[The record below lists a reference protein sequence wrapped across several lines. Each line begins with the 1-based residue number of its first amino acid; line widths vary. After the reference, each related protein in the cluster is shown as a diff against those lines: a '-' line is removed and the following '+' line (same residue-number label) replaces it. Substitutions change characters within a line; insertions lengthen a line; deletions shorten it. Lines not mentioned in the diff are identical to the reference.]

1 MPTHYTGT
9 PEETLALNTFIKLT
23 RATESLLARLNQR
36 GTHGDLTP
44 TQFGVLETL
53 HHLGSMPPC
62 ELSTK
67 LLTSS
72 GNLTFVLD
80 NLEKRGLVHRERN
93 PEDRRSIII
102 HLTPQ
107 GEDLIASLFPAHAQ
121 AIAEELRVLT
131 PEEQQTLGDLC
142 RTLGRGTA

>member
-23 RATESLLARLNQR
+23 RATESLLSRLNQR
-36 GTHGDLTP
+36 GTYGDLTP

-53 HHLGSMPPC
+53 HHLGSLPPC

-80 NLEKRGLVHRERN
+80 NLEKRGLVRRERN
-93 PEDRRSIII
+93 PEDRRSITI
-102 HLTPQ
+102 HLTAK
-107 GEDLIASLFPAHAQ
+107 GEEHIASLFPTHAQ

-142 RTLGRGTA
+142 RTVGRGTG